1 VNRLKPINLALVWH
15 MHQPYY
21 KDDLTNTY
29 LLPWVRLHAV
39 KDYHKMVALLDGYPR
54 VRQTFN
60 LVPSLLAQVDEY
72 SKGEAKDLFLNLSS
86 RPAEELSFE
95 ERNFLIRWLRESP
108 SALRVQQ
115 SPRYLEL
122 AGRPADAEVFT
133 TDEIRDLQVWSNL
146 AWCDPAWV
154 DRDSRLSAL
163 KAKDRDYSEDDKAIL
178 FGAQLEMVRSVIPKY
193 REMAGSGQIEL
204 TTSPYYHPILPL
216 ICHVDSARTAS
227 PGIQL
232 PHRHFSHREDAEQQI
247 ALGMATFE
255 RLLGHRPAGM
265 WPSEMAVG
273 ESVAALAVQAGLEWM
288 ISDEDVLARSLE
300 GGLPRDGEGR
310 IMSPESLYEPYRIER
325 EGHEVAMVFRDKVL
339 SNLVGFDYYRM
350 SAQQAVDDFMGRLR
364 RIQEQQGE
372 RDFLV
377 TVALDGEN
385 AWEFYPRDGHD
396 FLNALYTELDA
407 SPDVISTTVADFLRK
422 APNRRPL
429 HRLFTGSWI
438 NGSLDTWIGDPE
450 HAVAWDLLAE
460 TRDWLDEYAR
470 SHPHKN
476 EQLAGAWREILI
488 CEGSDWFWWFS
499 RRHDSGMDVMWDNQY
514 RLHLRNVYKLL
525 EAKPPSRLFEP
536 IIVKEGAVNVQRPAT
551 EFTPHGVDDAAWAQA
566 GKFEVSSGFGAL
578 HRPSGL
584 ASRVF
589 YGSDQESLHL
599 KVESSR
605 SHAELAE
612 MGISYWIYL
621 SGAPL
626 TDEEKAQASTRLSL
640 PEVSAADLGFE
651 PGYAAEVRFEPK
663 TASVS
668 VYRIGG
674 WRRHGP
680 PVYRSEVPA
689 ASALAI
695 AIPFAAL
702 DKGAGE
708 PLELTIA
715 VGRDDAEQERVP
727 PTGSLALRVPGPL
740 VLGAD
745 PSREP
750 IKILLASAEVTPF
763 AKTGGLADVAGA
775 LPKELRRLGQD
786 VRLVMPRYRQINVD
800 IHSLRP
806 VVQGLEVPLG
816 SQTIP
821 CTILEG
827 RLGDVPV
834 YFIDCPQLYDRDG
847 VYGFGDDDA
856 RFIYFNRALL
866 EMLRPLGFMPDV
878 IHVND
883 WHTALVPNL
892 LDMLYPQDPEMS
904 KIATVLTIHNLAFQ
918 GVFGSGALHL
928 AGLEPWGL
936 LKVGLPHLDD
946 IVNLLGRG
954 IHFADI
960 VNTVSERY
968 AQEIQE
974 PEYGEGM
981 DALLRR
987 NAHKLHG
994 IVNGIDIELFDPGS
1008 DPAVPHHYTAADPT
1022 AKRLNKEAV
1031 RAVLGLA
1038 ASEAPIVA
1046 MISRLYDQKGL
1057 DLVEQALPA
1066 LVAQGIQFVVLGAG
1080 ERRYEDFL
1088 RHEAEQNPEQVS
1100 ASIGFDHHLAQLIYA
1115 GADMVLMASRFEPCG
1130 LGQLIG
1136 MRYGTI
1142 PVVRATGGLVD
1153 TVHDYEPSSGEGTG
1167 FMFAGYDPWQL
1178 FAAVIRG
1185 AETFRHREDWDRL
1198 VRRDMQ
1204 EDVSWGQSARPYIE
1218 LYRTAIVSNRDRRGV
1233 LPAGLVS

>member
-1 VNRLKPINLALVWH
+1 VKPIRLALVWH

-39 KDYHKMVALLDGYPR
+39 KDYHKMAALLDGYPR
-54 VRQTFN
+54 VKQTFN

-72 SKGEAKDLFLNLSS
+72 SRGEATDLFLNLCR
-86 RPAEELSFE
+86 RPAEELSQE

-108 SALRVQQ
+108 TALRVQQ

-122 AGRPADAEVFT
+122 AGREADAAAFDV
-133 TDEIRDLQVWSNL
+133 DDIRDLQVWSNL

-154 DRDSRLSAL
+154 DRDRRLSAL
-163 KAKDRDYSEDDKAIL
+163 KIKDHDFTEADKAIL
-178 FGAQLEMVRSVIPKY
+178 FDAQLEMVRAVIPKY
-193 REMAGSGQIEL
+193 RAMADSGQIEL

-216 ICHVDSARTAS
+216 IAHVDAARTAS
-227 PGIQL
+227 PGIEL

-247 ALGMATFE
+247 ALGLSTFE
-255 RLLGHRPAGM
+255 RLLGRRPAGL

-273 ESVAALAVQAGLEWM
+273 ESVAQLAIQAGLQWM

-300 GGLPRDGEGR
+300 GGLARDGEGR
-310 IMSPESLYEPYRIER
+310 IHNPEALYEPYRIER
-325 EGHEVAMVFRDKVL
+325 EGREVAMVFRDKVL

-350 SAQQAVDDFMGRLR
+350 SAQDAVSDFMGRLR
-364 RIQEQQGE
+364 RIQEQQGD

-407 SPDVISTTVADFLRK
+407 STEVECTTVADFLHSTT
-422 APNRRPL
+422 NRRPL

-450 HAVAWDLLAE
+450 HTVAWDLLAE
-460 TRDWLDEYAR
+460 TRDWLDEQAR
-470 SHPHKN
+470 AHPSKS
-476 EQLAGAWREILI
+476 EALAGAWREILI
-488 CEGSDWFWWFS
+488 TEGSDWYWWFS
-499 RRHDSGMDVMWDNQY
+499 RRHDSGMDVMWDNQF

-536 IIVKEGAVNVQRPAT
+536 IIVKEGQVNLQRPAT
-551 EFTPHGVDDAAWAQA
+551 EFTPHGPDDPAWAQA
-566 GKFEVSSGFGAL
+566 GRFEVSSGFGAL

-584 ASRVF
+584 VSRVF
-589 YGSDQESLHL
+589 YGSDELALHL
-599 KVESSR
+599 KIESSR
-605 SHAELAE
+605 TPAQLAE
-612 MGISYWIYL
+612 GGVSYWLYL

-626 TDEEKAQASTRLSL
+626 SSAERSHKKTRLPL
-640 PEVSAADLGFE
+640 PPVSSADLGFE
-651 PGYAAEVRFEPK
+651 PGYAAEIRFEPD
-663 TASVS
+663 AAQLA
-668 VYRIGG
+668 VYRLGG
-674 WRRHGP
+674 WDRRGD
-680 PVYRSEVPA
+680 PVYEARLPA
-689 ASALAI
+689 GPALAVS
-695 AIPFAAL
+695 IPFEAL
-702 DKGAGE
+702 DKAAGE
-708 PLELTIA
+708 PLELSLA
-715 VGRDDAEQERVP
+715 VARGETELERVP
-727 PTGSLALRVPGPL
+727 PSGSLGLRVPGPL

-750 IKILLASAEVTPF
+750 LRILLAAGEVSPF
-763 AKTGGLADVAGA
+763 AKTGGLADVAA
-775 LPKELRRLGQD
+775 SLPKELRRLGQD
-786 VRLVMPRYRQINVD
+786 VRVVMPRYRQINTELYG
-800 IHSLRP
+800 LRP
-806 VVQGLEVPLG
+806 VVENLPVPLG

-827 RLGDVPV
+827 RMGEVPI
-834 YFIDCPQLYDRDG
+834 YFVDCPQLYDRDG
-847 VYGFGDDDA
+847 IYGFGDDDA

-866 EMLRPLGFMPDV
+866 EMLRPLGFLPDV
-878 IHVND
+878 IHVHD

-892 LDMLYPQDPEMS
+892 LEVHYSQDPEMS
-904 KIATVLTIHNLAFQ
+904 RIASVLTIHNLAFQ
-918 GVFGSGALHL
+918 GIFGSGSLHL
-928 AGLEPWGL
+928 AGLESQGL
-936 LKVGLPHLDD
+936 LKIGVPHLDD
-946 IVNLLGRG
+946 IVNFLGRG
-954 IHFADI
+954 LHFADI
-960 VNTVSERY
+960 INTVSERY
-968 AQEIQE
+968 ADEIQE

-981 DALLRR
+981 DELLRR

-994 IVNGIDIELFDPGS
+994 IVNGIDTELFNPET
-1008 DPAVPHHYTAADPT
+1008 DPAVPHHYSAADPT
-1022 AKRLNKEAV
+1022 AKKLD
-1031 RAVLGLA
+1031 RAALRSVLGLA
-1038 ASEAPIVA
+1038 QGEAPVLA

-1066 LVAQGIQFVVLGAG
+1066 IIAQGLQVVVLGTG
-1080 ERRYEDFL
+1080 ERRYEDLF
-1088 RHEAEQNPEQVS
+1088 RNAAAQNPEQVS

-1115 GADMVLMASRFEPCG
+1115 GSDMVLMASRFEPCG

-1153 TVHDYEPSSGEGTG
+1153 TVRDFDPATGEGTG
-1167 FMFAGYDPWQL
+1167 FMFTAYDPWQL
-1178 FAAVIRG
+1178 FAAVVRA
-1185 AETFRHREDWDRL
+1185 AETYRHPETWERL

-1204 EDVSWGQSARPYIE
+1204 QDVSWAQSARRYIE
-1218 LYRTAIVSNRDRRGV
+1218 LYRTAVVSNRDRRGV

>member
-1 VNRLKPINLALVWH
+1 

-39 KDYHKMVALLDGYPR
+39 KDYRKMVALLDGYPR
-54 VRQTFN
+54 VKQTFN

-72 SKGEAKDLFLNLSS
+72 SRGEAKDLFLNLSS

-95 ERNFLIRWLRESP
+95 ERNFLLRWLRESP

-122 AGRPADAEVFT
+122 AGRPPDAEAFT
-133 TDEIRDLQVWSNL
+133 SDDIRDLQVWSNL

-163 KAKDRDYSEDDKAIL
+163 KTKDRDFTEADKAIL
-178 FGAQLEMVRSVIPKY
+178 FDAQLEMVRSVIPKY
-193 REMAGSGQIEL
+193 REMAETGQIEL

-247 ALGMATFE
+247 AFGMATFE
-255 RLLGHRPAGM
+255 RLLGRRPAGL

-273 ESVAALAVQAGLEWM
+273 EAVAALAVQAGLEWM

-300 GGLPRDGEGR
+300 GGLGRDGEGR
-310 IMSPESLYEPYRIER
+310 IMAPEALYEPYRIER
-325 EGHEVAMVFRDKVL
+325 EGREVAMVFRDRVL

-350 SAQQAVDDFMGRLR
+350 SAQDAVSDFMGRLR
-364 RIQEQQGE
+364 RIQEQQGD

-407 SPDVISTTVADFLRK
+407 SPDVVSTTVGDFLH
-422 APNRRPL
+422 AMPNRRPL

-438 NGSLDTWIGDPE
+438 NASLDTWIGDPE
-450 HAVAWDLLAE
+450 HTVAWDLLAD

-470 SHPHKN
+470 KHPNKH

-499 RRHDSGMDVMWDNQY
+499 RRHDSGMDVIWDNQY

-536 IIVKEGAVNVQRPAT
+536 IIVREGAVNVQRPAT
-551 EFTPHGVDDAAWAQA
+551 EFTPHSVDDAAWAQA
-566 GKFEVSSGFGAL
+566 GKYEVSSGFGAL
-578 HRPSGL
+578 HRPGGL
-584 ASRVF
+584 ASRVY

-612 MGISYWIYL
+612 MGIGFWIYF

-626 TDEEKAQASTRLSL
+626 SDAEKGQPAKPLPL
-640 PEVSAADLGFE
+640 PEISAADLGFE
-651 PGYAAEVRFEPK
+651 PGFAAAVRFDPDS
-663 TASVS
+663 ARLV

-674 WRRHGP
+674 WRMYGEA
-680 PVYRSEVPA
+680 VYVTQVPA
-689 ASALAI
+689 ASALVI
-695 AIPFAAL
+695 SIPFAVL
-702 DKGAGE
+702 DKAAGE
-708 PLELTIA
+708 PLELTLA
-715 VGRDDAEQERVP
+715 VGRAEVELERVP
-727 PTGSLALRVPGPL
+727 PTGSLGLRVPGPL
-740 VLGAD
+740 LLGAD

-750 IKILLASAEVTPF
+750 LKVLIASAEVTPF
-763 AKTGGLADVAGA
+763 AKTGGLADVAAA

-786 VRLVMPRYRQINVD
+786 VRVVMPRYRQINPD
-800 IHSLRP
+800 IHNLRP
-806 VVQGLEVPLG
+806 VVQNLEVPLG

-827 RLGDVPV
+827 RLGEVPM

-847 VYGFGDDDA
+847 IYGFGDDDA

-892 LDMLYPQDPEMS
+892 LDALYADDHEMS
-904 KIATVLTIHNLAFQ
+904 RIATVLTIHNLAFQ

-928 AGLEPWGL
+928 AGVEALGL
-936 LKVGLPHLDD
+936 LKIGVPHLDD
-946 IVNLLGRG
+946 IVHFLGRG
-954 IHFADI
+954 MHFADI
-960 VNTVSERY
+960 INTVSERY
-968 AQEIQE
+968 AQEIQT

-981 DALLRR
+981 DAMLRR

-994 IVNGIDIELFDPGS
+994 IVNGIDTELFDPNT
-1008 DPAVPHHYTAADPT
+1008 DPAVPHHYSAADPT
-1022 AKRLNKEAV
+1022 GKRLNKAAL

-1038 ASEAPIVA
+1038 ESDAPIVA

-1057 DLVEQALPA
+1057 DIVQQALPA
-1066 LVAQGIQFVVLGAG
+1066 IVAQGIQFVVLGAG

-1088 RHEAEQNPEQVS
+1088 RFQAEENPTQVS

-1136 MRYGTI
+1136 MRYGAV

-1153 TVHDYEPSSGEGTG
+1153 TVRNFDPVRGEGTG
-1167 FMFAGYDPWQL
+1167 FMFDEYDPWRL
-1178 FAAVIRG
+1178 FAAVVRG
-1185 AETFRHREDWDRL
+1185 AETYRHRDDWDQL
-1198 VRRDMQ
+1198 VRRDMNV
-1204 EDVSWGQSARPYIE
+1204 DVSWGQSARRYVE
-1218 LYRTAIVSNRDRRGV
+1218 LYRTAVVSNRDRRGV

>member
-1 VNRLKPINLALVWH
+1 MKPIRLALVWH

-39 KDYHKMVALLDGYPR
+39 KDYHKMVALLDAYPR

-60 LVPSLLAQVDEY
+60 LVPSLLAQIDEY
-72 SKGEAKDLFLNLSS
+72 SRGEATDLFLNLSR
-86 RPAEELSFE
+86 RPAEELSAE
-95 ERNFLIRWLRESP
+95 ERTFLIRWLRESP
-108 SALRVQQ
+108 AALRVQQ

-122 AGRPADAEVFT
+122 AARAPEADAFT
-133 TDEIRDLQVWSNL
+133 TEDIRDLQVWSNL

-163 KAKDRDYSEDDKAIL
+163 KAKDREFTEADKGIL
-178 FGAQLEMVRSVIPKY
+178 FAAQLEMLRSVIPKY
-193 REMAGSGQIEL
+193 REMAESGQIEL

-216 ICHVDSARTAS
+216 ICHVDSAGTAS

-247 ALGMATFE
+247 ALGLATFE
-255 RLLGHRPAGM
+255 RLLGRRPVGM

-273 ESVAALAVQAGLEWM
+273 ESVASLAVQAGLEWI
-288 ISDEDVLARSLE
+288 ISDEDVLARSLD

-310 IMSPESLYEPYRIER
+310 VMSPEVLYQPYRIER
-325 EGHEVAMVFRDKVL
+325 EGREVAMVFRDKVL

-350 SAQQAVDDFMGRLR
+350 SAQDAVRDFMGRLR

-372 RDFLV
+372 HEFLV

-407 SPDVISTTVADFLRK
+407 SPDVVSTTVADFLHQV
-422 APNRRPL
+422 PERRPL

-438 NGSLDTWIGDPE
+438 NGSLDTWIGGPE

-470 SHPHKN
+470 AHPDRD
-476 EQLAGAWREILI
+476 EVLASAWREILI

-499 RRHDSGMDVMWDNQY
+499 RHHDSGMDGIWDNQY
-514 RLHLRNVYKLL
+514 RLHLRNVYKVLD
-525 EAKPPSRLFEP
+525 AKPPSRLFEP
-536 IIVKEGAVNVQRPAT
+536 IIVREGAVNIQRPT
-551 EFTPHGVDDAAWAQA
+551 SEFTPHGVDDPAWAQA

-589 YGSDQESLHL
+589 YGSDQASLHL
-599 KVESSR
+599 KIESSR
-605 SHAELAE
+605 GHDELAE
-612 MGISYWIYL
+612 MAVTYWVYF

-626 TDEEKAQASTRLSL
+626 SDAERAQPSVRLPL
-640 PEVSAADLGFE
+640 PEVSAGDLGFE
-651 PGYAAEVRFEPK
+651 PGFAAEIRFEP
-663 TASVS
+663 AAAQVS
-668 VYRIGG
+668 VYRIGS
-674 WRRHGP
+674 WQRHGE
-680 PVYRSEVPA
+680 PVYQAEVPA
-689 ASALAI
+689 ASAVAFSL
-695 AIPFAAL
+695 PFAVL
-702 DKGAGE
+702 EKEAGE
-708 PLELTIA
+708 PLELALA
-715 VGRDDAEQERVP
+715 VGRGQAELERVP
-727 PTGSLALRVPGPL
+727 PTGSLGLRVPGPL

-750 IKILLASAEVTPF
+750 LKVLLAAAEVTPF
-763 AKTGGLADVAGA
+763 AKTGGLADVAAA

-786 VRLVMPRYRQINVD
+786 VRVVMPLYRQINPEM
-800 IHSLRP
+800 HNLQP
-806 VVQGLEVPLG
+806 VVQNLEVPLG
-816 SQTIP
+816 SQTIT

-827 RLGDVPV
+827 RMGEVPI
-834 YFIDCPQLYDRDG
+834 YFVDCPQLYDRDG
-847 VYGFGDDDA
+847 IYGFGDDDA

-866 EMLRPLGFMPDV
+866 AMLRPLGFIPDV
-878 IHVND
+878 VHCND

-892 LDMLYPQDPEMS
+892 LDMLYSQDTEMS
-904 KIATVLTIHNLAFQ
+904 RIATVLTIHNLAFQ

-928 AGLEPWGL
+928 AGLETWGL
-936 LKVGLPHLDD
+936 LKVGVPHLDD
-946 IVNLLGRG
+946 IVNILGRG
-954 IHFADI
+954 VHFADI

-974 PEYGEGM
+974 PEFGEGM

-987 NAHKLHG
+987 QAHKLHG
-994 IVNGIDIELFDPGS
+994 IVNGIDVELFNPET
-1008 DPAVPHHYTAADPT
+1008 DPAVLHHYSAAEPT
-1022 AKRLNKEAV
+1022 AKRLNKANL

-1038 ASEAPIVA
+1038 ESEAPIIA

-1057 DLVEQALPA
+1057 DLVEQALPPI
-1066 LVAQGIQFVVLGAG
+1066 VEQGLQFVVLGTG
-1080 ERRYEDFL
+1080 DRRYEDLF
-1088 RHEAEQNPEQVS
+1088 RYQAAEHPDQVS

-1136 MRYGTI
+1136 MRYGTV

-1153 TVHDYEPSSGEGTG
+1153 TVRDLNPNGGAGTG
-1167 FMFAGYDPWQL
+1167 FMFTGYDPWQL
-1178 FAAVIRG
+1178 FAAVVRA
-1185 AETFRHREDWDRL
+1185 AESYKHRATWDDL

-1204 EDVSWGQSARPYIE
+1204 QDVSWTQSARRYVE
-1218 LYRTAIVSNRDRRGV
+1218 LYRTAVVSNRNRRGV

>member
-1 VNRLKPINLALVWH
+1 LKPIHLALVWH

-60 LVPSLLAQVDEY
+60 LVPALLAQVDEY
-72 SKGEAKDLFLNLSS
+72 SRGEAKDLFLNLSS

-122 AGRPADAEVFT
+122 AARPADAEAFT
-133 TDEIRDLQVWSNL
+133 TEDIRDLQVWSNL

-163 KAKDRDYSEDDKAIL
+163 KAMDRDYSEQDKAIL
-178 FGAQLEMVRSVIPKY
+178 FGAQLEMVRAVIPKY
-193 REMAGSGQIEL
+193 REMADSGQIEL

-216 ICHVDSARTAS
+216 ICHVDAARTAS

-247 ALGMATFE
+247 ALGLSTFE
-255 RLLGHRPAGM
+255 RLLGRRPAGM

-300 GGLPRDGEGR
+300 GGLARDGEGR
-310 IMSPESLYEPYRIER
+310 IMAPESLYEPYRIER
-325 EGHEVAMVFRDKVL
+325 EGREVAMVFRDKVL
-339 SNLVGFDYYRM
+339 SNLVGFDYYRT
-350 SAQQAVDDFMGRLR
+350 SAQNAVGDFMARLR
-364 RIQEQQGE
+364 RIQEQQGD

-407 SPDVISTTVADFLRK
+407 SPDVISTTVAGFLEK
-422 APNRRPL
+422 VPARRPL

-450 HAVAWDLLAE
+450 HTVAWDLLAE

-470 SHPHKN
+470 NHPSKS

-536 IIVKEGAVNVQRPAT
+536 IIVREGAVNIQRPAT
-551 EFTPHGVDDAAWAQA
+551 EFTPHGADDAAWAQA

-589 YGSDQESLHL
+589 YGSDQESLHI

-612 MGISYWIYL
+612 MEVSYWIYL

-626 TDEEKAQASTRLSL
+626 TEEEKAKPATKLPL

-663 TASVS
+663 AASVS

-674 WRRHGP
+674 WRRYGD
-680 PVYRSEVPA
+680 PVYQAEVPA
-689 ASALAI
+689 ASALSVS
-695 AIPFAAL
+695 IPFEVL

-708 PLELTIA
+708 PLELTLA
-715 VGRDDAEQERVP
+715 VARDDVELERVP
-727 PTGSLALRVPGPL
+727 PSGSLGLRVPGPL

-750 IKILLASAEVTPF
+750 LKVLLASAEVTPF
-763 AKTGGLADVAGA
+763 AKTGGLADVAAA

-786 VRLVMPRYRQINVD
+786 VRVVMPLYRQINPE
-800 IHSLRP
+800 IHNLRP

-816 SQTIP
+816 SQTVP
-821 CTILEG
+821 CAILEG
-827 RLGDVPV
+827 RLGDVPI
-834 YFIDCPQLYDRDG
+834 YFVDCPQFFDRDG
-847 VYGFGDDDA
+847 LYGFGDDDA

-892 LDMLYPQDPEMS
+892 LEALHADDPEMS
-904 KIATVLTIHNLAFQ
+904 RIATVLTIHNLAFQ
-918 GVFGSGALHL
+918 GVFSSGTLHL
-928 AGLEPWGL
+928 AGLESLGL
-936 LKVGLPHLDD
+936 LKIGVPHLDD
-946 IVNLLGRG
+946 IVNFLGRG

-960 VNTVSERY
+960 INTVSERY
-968 AQEIQE
+968 AQEVQT
-974 PEYGEGM
+974 PEFGEGM
-981 DALLRR
+981 DAMLRR

-994 IVNGIDIELFDPGS
+994 IVNGIDIELFDPAT
-1008 DPAVPHHYTAADPT
+1008 DPAVPHHYSASDPT
-1022 AKRLNKEAV
+1022 AKRLNKEAL
-1031 RAVLGLA
+1031 RAVLGLSA
-1038 ASEAPIVA
+1038 TEAPIVA

-1057 DLVEQALPA
+1057 DLVEQALPQ
-1066 LVAQGIQFVVLGAG
+1066 LVDQGIQFVVLGAG

-1088 RHEAEQNPEQVS
+1088 RYQAEQNPEQVS

-1153 TVHDYEPSSGEGTG
+1153 TVHDYDPSTGEGTG
-1167 FMFAGYDPWQL
+1167 FMFAEYDPWHL
-1178 FAAVIRG
+1178 FAAVVRG
-1185 AETFRHREDWDRL
+1185 AETFRHRQDWEQL
-1198 VRRDMQ
+1198 IRRDMLQ
-1204 EDVSWGQSARPYIE
+1204 DVSWGQSARRYIE

>member
-1 VNRLKPINLALVWH
+1 LKPIHLALVWH

-39 KDYHKMVALLDGYPR
+39 KDYRKMVELLDGYPR

-72 SKGEAKDLFLNLSS
+72 SRGEAKDLFLNLSS
-86 RPAEELSFE
+86 RPAEELSYE
-95 ERNFLIRWLRESP
+95 ERNFLLRWLRDSP

-122 AGRPADAEVFT
+122 AARRADADSFT
-133 TDEIRDLQVWSNL
+133 TDEIRDIQVWSNL

-193 REMAGSGQIEL
+193 REMADSGQIEL

-247 ALGMATFE
+247 ALGMTTFE
-255 RLLGHRPAGM
+255 RLLGRRPTGM

-288 ISDEDVLARSLE
+288 ISDEDVLARSIE
-300 GGLPRDGEGR
+300 GGLARDGEGR
-310 IMSPESLYEPYRIER
+310 ILAPEALYEPYRIER
-325 EGHEVAMVFRDKVL
+325 EGREVAMVFRDKVL

-350 SAQQAVDDFMGRLR
+350 SAQNAVGDFMARLR
-364 RIQEQQGE
+364 RIQEQQGD

-396 FLNALYTELDA
+396 FLNALYTELEA
-407 SPDVISTTVADFLRK
+407 SPDIISTTVGDFLHK
-422 APNRRPL
+422 VPNRRPL

-470 SHPHKN
+470 SHPHKQ

-525 EAKPPSRLFEP
+525 EAKPPSRLFDP

-551 EFTPHGVDDAAWAQA
+551 EFTPHGADDVAWAQA
-566 GKFEVSSGFGAL
+566 GRFEVSSGFGAL

-584 ASRVF
+584 ASRVY

-599 KVESSR
+599 KIESSR
-605 SHAELAE
+605 THAELAE

-626 TDEEKAQASTRLSL
+626 TDEEKAQPSTSLPL

-651 PGYAAEVRFEPK
+651 PGFAAEVSFEPA
-663 TASVS
+663 TALVC

-674 WRRHGP
+674 WRRYGE
-680 PVYRSEVPA
+680 PVYRAEVPA
-689 ASALAI
+689 ASALTI
-695 AIPFAAL
+695 SIPFAAL

-708 PLELTIA
+708 PLELAVA
-715 VGRDDAEQERVP
+715 VGRDDAELERVP
-727 PTGSLALRVPGPL
+727 PTGSLGVRVPGPL

-750 IKILLASAEVTPF
+750 VKILLASAEVTPF
-763 AKTGGLADVAGA
+763 AKAGGLADVAAA

-786 VRLVMPRYRQINVD
+786 VRVVMPRYRQINPDV
-800 IHSLRP
+800 HGLRP

-827 RLGDVPV
+827 RLGEVPI
-834 YFIDCPQLYDRDG
+834 YFVDCPQLYDRDG
-847 VYGFGDDDA
+847 GIYGFGDDDA
-856 RFIYFNRALL
+856 RFIYFNRSLL

-892 LDMLYPQDPEMS
+892 LDALYANDGEMS
-904 KIATVLTIHNLAFQ
+904 RIATVLTIHNLAFQ
-918 GVFGSGALHL
+918 GVFGSGTLHL
-928 AGLEPWGL
+928 AGLESLGL
-936 LKVGLPHLDD
+936 LKIGVPHLDD
-946 IVNLLGRG
+946 IVNFLGRG

-960 VNTVSERY
+960 INTVSERY
-968 AQEIQE
+968 AQEIQT
-974 PEYGEGM
+974 PEFGEGM
-981 DALLRR
+981 DAMLRR

-994 IVNGIDIELFDPGS
+994 IVNGIDIELFDPAT
-1008 DPAVPHHYTAADPT
+1008 DPAVPHHYSAADPT
-1022 AKRLNKEAV
+1022 AKRLNKEAL

-1038 ASEAPIVA
+1038 DTEAPILA

-1066 LVAQGIQFVVLGAG
+1066 LIAQGIQFVVLGAG
-1080 ERRYEDFL
+1080 ERRYEEFL
-1088 RHEAEQNPEQVS
+1088 REQAELNPLQVS

-1115 GADMVLMASRFEPCG
+1115 GADMVLMASRSEPCG

-1136 MRYGTI
+1136 MRYGTV

-1153 TVHDYEPSSGEGTG
+1153 TVHDYNPASGEGTG
-1167 FMFAGYDPWQL
+1167 FMFDDYDPWHL
-1178 FAAVIRG
+1178 FAAVVRG
-1185 AETFRHREDWDRL
+1185 AETYRHRESWDEL

-1204 EDVSWGQSARPYIE
+1204 QDVSWGQSARRYIE

-1233 LPAGLVS
+1233 VPAGFAT